1 MAHARTLIPT
11 SGSTGPFTVPFPYI
25 DKDHVKVRIAGVPV
39 GFSWVTSSTISL
51 DDAPA
56 TDSELEL
63 RRETPLSPL
72 NTFQNGPLDATGLN
86 RVVKQALYVAQE
98 KDDTFSLT
106 DAGFD
111 SSVAEA
117 AAAAA
122 GLSAAGAL
130 AAQGAAEAAQGEVED
145 ALTSLAG
152 VLAEYVK
159 EDGTV
164 PFSSTVQFPRGGLRP
179 GGGPSFYETP
189 EQAVRTTAGVYGPFD
204 HGAAVPAVLVKAF
217 ARCKVAD
224 LGYSVG
230 DEVEVPLFFTTN
242 SYGVSCWSSAT
253 QVGGSQGHTVLNLW
267 NKTTGAAAS
276 PTAASWRIVLRAYWL

>member
-72 NTFQNGPLDATGLN
+72 NTFQNGPIDAAGLN
-86 RVVKQALYVAQE
+86 RAVKQALYVAQE
-98 KDDTFSLT
+98 NDDTFSLT

-117 AAAAA
+117 AAVAA
-122 GLSAAGAL
+122 GLAAA
-130 AAQGAAEAAQGEVED
+130 AAQEAQEAAED
-145 ALTSLAG
+145 A
-152 VLAEYVK
+152 VLGFVK
-159 EDGTV
+159 ADGTT
-164 PFSSTVQFPRGGLRP
+164 PFTSVVEFPAGGLRP
-179 GGGPSFYETP
+179 GGGPSYYESA
-189 EQAVRTTAGVYGPFD
+189 ELAVRTAGGAYGPLS
-204 HGAAVPAVLVKAF
+204 HGGAVRPTLVQAWL
-217 ARCKVAD
+217 RCVDAD
-224 LGYSVG
+224 AGYSVG
-230 DEVEVPLFFTTN
+230 DEAQPMEYFSSPTYHGLWA
-242 SYGVSCWSSAT
+242 WSSPT
-253 QVGGSQGHTVLNLW
+253 QVGGLQWHTALAVPHKGTL
-267 NKTTGAAAS
+267 TPTGITAS
-276 PTAASWRIVLRAYWL
+276 KWRVVFRCIWL